1 MNHNPSDNSANVPP
15 SGQAVVNRASGGVGE
30 ASALAEA
37 SALEHRLN
45 PALQQAFG
53 CLDLKLED
61 ELARFRVPPEHRA
74 ANPQSRLADLTTWE
88 RQSIDFE
95 HDSDILTAEIIQSAQ
110 HRTSA
115 PGNEDLPKSSG
126 FVVLDGLTTSSK
138 LSQPELVNQNYAPM
152 AVYREDFERIGERT
166 NLDYS
171 TGGEITPFHDEYLSS
186 SQELLRQIQSGY
198 PAASDPF
205 GSRTETAPPLPKPK
219 YFTPLKIG
227 SMAAACVLA
236 GGVAYTAL
244 NPNILAPLTATK
256 AVVPVATTNTLGQ
269 SIQSPNLA
277 TNEFTELNLSTLN
290 NIKLPTAAAAPATN
304 VSIAPTAT
312 ASATTGT
319 PVAIPFKGTT
329 AQVFAPATITS
340 QPRLADSLITSLLPS
355 NFQSYAKPAGY
366 RPIPSG
372 VRR

>member
-15 SGQAVVNRASGGVGE
+15 SGQAVVN
-30 ASALAEA
+30 
-37 SALEHRLN
+37 RLN

-61 ELARFRVPPEHRA
+61 ELARFRFQPEHRSA
-74 ANPQSRLADLTTWE
+74 DRQSGLADLTTWE
-88 RQSIDFE
+88 QQSLDFE

-110 HRTSA
+110 PRTST
-115 PGNEDLPKSSG
+115 PTNDDLPKSSG
-126 FVVLDGLTTSSK
+126 FIVLDGLPTSSQT
-138 LSQPELVNQNYAPM
+138 SQQGLVNPNYAPM
-152 AVYREDFERIGERT
+152 AVYREDFERMGERT

-198 PAASDPF
+198 PATSDPF

-244 NPNILAPLTATK
+244 NPNILATLTATK
-256 AVVPVATTNTLGQ
+256 AVVPVATTNSLGQ

-290 NIKLPTAAAAPATN
+290 NIKLPTAATAPATN
-304 VSIAPTAT
+304 VSVAPTAT
-312 ASATTGT
+312 ASATTAT
-319 PVAIPFKGTT
+319 PVAIPFNGTT

-340 QPRLADSLITSLLPS
+340 QPRLADSLIKSLLPS